1 MNQLSTS
8 ILKKIPTLIM
18 GLIFSLS
25 LMGTKAY
32 ASCGIHAKLTFHVS
46 GYTAYFNDSS
56 YTTGT
61 IIAFHYLRFGD
72 SSSSSTVSPTHKYK
86 HKGKFPVTLY
96 VMDSTH
102 KCIDSVKDTVVINPK
117 NCGAAFSYT
126 YSGLN
131 YSFTNSSYVSG
142 GKASYHWY
150 FGDGTTDTAANPK
163 HTYSSTAGA
172 MTVSLV
178 VDNGLGCK
186 DSTTEMIVPN
196 CGIHCYYTYAVS
208 GALVHFYDS
217 SYSSGSK
224 ITRYYWSF
232 GDTSSATTK
241 NPDHTYKHTGKFA
254 VVHYAIDS
262 LSKCYVSYIDTIVIT
277 SVPTTT
283 CGLHAH
289 NKYSISGASVSFTDS
304 SYSTGST
311 GVASYYWGFGDSTSS
326 TSANPSHTYLHNG
339 KFLVVEYVFDS
350 AKKCYSRVVDS
361 ITITGVTTCG
371 LHAGFSDSVAGKTV
385 YFHNTSYTTGKSI
398 SNYYWSFGD
407 STTATA
413 TSPNHTYT
421 YNGTFKV
428 ILYIWDSVSKCSS
441 SYSTSIT
448 IGTSTATYDIKGYV
462 YEKGVGMADYATVYL
477 IYYKTTDSTL
487 NLIDSTS
494 IVPADSGMY
503 HFGKVSPGKYL
514 VKAALTSSATNY
526 KKFLPTYYH
535 SSMHWDSAKYVTI
548 TTGTGY
554 AGIFMI
560 AGSNPGGAGF
570 IGGKVSAGANK
581 VGDPVAN
588 VEVQLYDASNNLVA
602 FTYSDINGNYSF
614 SNLAYGNYTVWPEAL
629 GKITT
634 SASITIDAGTPSI
647 GNVGITVDTKAISA
661 AVTGIENNSQLYF
674 SARVYPNPAKEGIN
688 MDFVNLVNAKT
699 NISIIDAMGRTVYSQ
714 VLSLSIGKQ
723 SLHLNTEALNNGL
736 YIIKV
741 LDQKGN
747 FENNYRFIKA
757 N

>member
-1 MNQLSTS
+1 
-8 ILKKIPTLIM
+8 
-18 GLIFSLS
+18 
-25 LMGTKAY
+25 
-32 ASCGIHAKLTFHVS
+32 
-46 GYTAYFNDSS
+46 
-56 YTTGT
+56 
-61 IIAFHYLRFGD
+61 
-72 SSSSSTVSPTHKYK
+72 
-86 HKGKFPVTLY
+86 
-96 VMDSTH
+96 
-102 KCIDSVKDTVVINPK
+102 
-117 NCGAAFSYT
+117 
-126 YSGLN
+126 
-131 YSFTNSSYVSG
+131 
-142 GKASYHWY
+142 
-150 FGDGTTDTAANPK
+150 
-163 HTYSSTAGA
+163 
-172 MTVSLV
+172 
-178 VDNGLGCK
+178 
-186 DSTTEMIVPN
+186 
-196 CGIHCYYTYAVS
+196 
-208 GALVHFYDS
+208 
-217 SYSSGSK
+217 
-224 ITRYYWSF
+224 
-232 GDTSSATTK
+232 
-241 NPDHTYKHTGKFA
+241 
-254 VVHYAIDS
+254 
-262 LSKCYVSYIDTIVIT
+262 
-277 SVPTTT
+277 
-283 CGLHAH
+283 
-289 NKYSISGASVSFTDS
+289 
-304 SYSTGST
+304 
-311 GVASYYWGFGDSTSS
+311 
-326 TSANPSHTYLHNG
+326 
-339 KFLVVEYVFDS
+339 
-350 AKKCYSRVVDS
+350 
-361 ITITGVTTCG
+361 
-371 LHAGFSDSVAGKTV
+371 
-385 YFHNTSYTTGKSI
+385 
-398 SNYYWSFGD
+398 
-407 STTATA
+407 
-413 TSPNHTYT
+413 
-421 YNGTFKV
+421 
-428 ILYIWDSVSKCSS
+428 
-441 SYSTSIT
+441 
-448 IGTSTATYDIKGYV
+448 
-462 YEKGVGMADYATVYL
+462 
-477 IYYKTTDSTL
+477 
-487 NLIDSTS
+487 
-494 IVPADSGMY
+494 MY

-514 VKAALTSSATNY
+514 VKTALTSSATNY